1 MFRRSSNEKVMFTE
15 AADAYNKQPQA
26 ALVNRRAEMGDVW
39 DALDVEWEKLEKR
52 MAYIGIIKPV
62 SLDGGVVHLNV
73 VGEHLNVRRA
83 VLESI
88 HEKNTKQRWTL
99 ANLFDGVWDSR
110 VPRDKGGRI
119 VPDESP
125 VIMRHLVHT
134 QLKASK
140 PINQASGVSRDLTT
154 SPPLPSDQRPYLQNV
169 SRPLGLHNVPLEM
182 EIIGGTTVLKI
193 DELARLSV
201 HIQNWQKLELLY
213 RGSRDVFFASAFHA
227 KCTDKNPSTV
237 TLVKVDHGGPD
248 SSSRVV
254 GGFFSVSWAR
264 KGGKRS
270 HYTSQEGSY
279 HCYYETISPDAFMF
293 MLNDDSTQGQGRSEP
308 EVWALP
314 KGPESHAIV
323 RYGADLGPEFGK
335 SGYRVSFDRD
345 GGPASLNCLS
355 TSVFQNLVGN
365 RVSEVEV
372 YSVGNEPSVIASGD
386 MSSATEGD
394 TVNGMSGYTLHTM
407 HGCQT
412 ENTRLFGASIAGALM
427 EEGLTLHDAQIE
439 LALADKR
446 IRAVASSALEAI
458 YGPDIATG
466 KPDPVVELD
475 VRGTRITTLRST
487 LFLQACPESA
497 LATRFNDSKRPSDGK
512 DFGVI
517 DCSPSIFSKV
527 LGRAAHEK
535 ARQMVKAPFPEK
547 RSGDEVF
554 RVVIAAGD
562 RASFEEF
569 VGSTF
574 QDAKPS

>member
-1 MFRRSSNEKVMFTE
+1 MFRRSSNEKVAFTE
-15 AADAYNKQPQA
+15 TADAYNKQFQA
-26 ALVNRRAEMGDVW
+26 ALVNRRAEMGEAW

-52 MAYIGIIKPV
+52 MATIGITKPV

-73 VGEHLNVRRA
+73 GGEHLNVRRT

-88 HEKNTKQRWTL
+88 QEKNTKQRWTL

-119 VPDESP
+119 VLDESP

-154 SPPLPSDQRPYLQNV
+154 PPPLPSDQRPYLQNV
-169 SRPLGLHNVPLEM
+169 SRALGLHNVPIGM
-182 EIIGGTTVLKI
+182 EIIGGTPVLKT
-193 DELARLSV
+193 DELAQLSV
-201 HIQNWQKLELLY
+201 HIQNWCPGDPQKLELLY
-213 RGSRDVFFASAFHA
+213 RGSRDGFFASAFHA

-248 SSSRVV
+248 GSSCVV
-254 GGFFSVSWAR
+254 GGFSSVSWAR
-264 KGGKRS
+264 KVGKKS

-279 HCYYETISPDAFMF
+279 HYYYETISPDAFIF
-293 MLNDDSTQGQGRSEP
+293 MLNDGSTQGQGGSEP

-323 RYGADLGPEFGK
+323 RCGDDLGPDFGK

-355 TSVFQNLVGN
+355 TSIFQNLAGN

-372 YSVGNEPSVIASGD
+372 YSVGNEPS
-386 MSSATEGD
+386 
-394 TVNGMSGYTLHTM
+394 
-407 HGCQT
+407 T

-427 EEGLTLHDAQIE
+427 EEGLALHDAQIE
-439 LALADKR
+439 LASADKR
-446 IRAVASSALEAI
+446 IRAVACALEAI

-466 KPDPVVELD
+466 KPDPVVELLID

-487 LFLQACPESA
+487 LLQAFPESA
-497 LATRFNDSKRPSDGK
+497 LAARFNDSKGPSDGK

-527 LGRAAHEK
+527 LDVLRTKKRARWLKTGKYEDFSNA
-535 ARQMVKAPFPEK
+535 M
-547 RSGDEVF
+547 
-554 RVVIAAGD
+554 IASGD
-562 RASFEEF
+562 RAPFEEF
-569 VGSTF
+569 VGMYFPGCEAYVMDWVTF
-574 QDAKPS
+574 EGS